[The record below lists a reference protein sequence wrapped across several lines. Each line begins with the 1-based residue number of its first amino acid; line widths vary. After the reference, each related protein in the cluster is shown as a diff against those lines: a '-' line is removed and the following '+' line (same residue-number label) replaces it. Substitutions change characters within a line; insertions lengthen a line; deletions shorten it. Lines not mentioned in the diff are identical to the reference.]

1 MARIGDAVPRRAG
14 VVHRFDGALFRSA
27 PQQVVAARS
36 DIPLLGCQQTG
47 LRVARRIGDGSGGLR
62 GGFGLLQVA
71 RSAFIRGAARARR
84 GQVAG
89 ERVLAAPL
97 VEQTVGK
104 VAARLVADG
113 AHIAVHH
120 LIRGAALGVGPGH
133 DVRIGIEIGH
143 PKVVAPHDGS
153 VGVLDG
159 DDGIAAHTGF
169 ENCIDAVLFGSGDE
183 LLDHSGDV
191 LPQEIRRLES
201 GLFGRVADIC
211 GEFHES
217 SGSCHIAVGGSG
229 DFGESVDE
237 FRRYGDRS
245 GCGTLCFG
253 IVNFEGDGD
262 GDGRKDEI
270 GGRYRD
276 DSRSGIGFGKSR
288 CDRVFGLVGRSRGG
302 QFGVFRLTYR
312 KGYF

>member
-1 MARIGDAVPRRAG
+1 M
-14 VVHRFDGALFRSA
+14 
-27 PQQVVAARS
+27 
-36 DIPLLGCQQTG
+36 
-47 LRVARRIGDGSGGLR
+47 
-62 GGFGLLQVA
+62 
-71 RSAFIRGAARARR
+71 
-84 GQVAG
+84 
-89 ERVLAAPL
+89 
-97 VEQTVGK
+97 
-104 VAARLVADG
+104 
-113 AHIAVHH
+113 
-120 LIRGAALGVGPGH
+120 
-133 DVRIGIEIGH
+133 
-143 PKVVAPHDGS
+143 VAPHDGS

-169 ENCIDAVLFGSGDE
+169 EDCIDAVLFGSGDE

-288 CDRVFGLVGRSRGG
+288 CDRVFGLVGRSRGRSG
-302 QFGVFRLTYR
+302 SAFFASPTVKGISKCCPCSITYSSAR
-312 KGYF
+312 GGGNSGRSNP